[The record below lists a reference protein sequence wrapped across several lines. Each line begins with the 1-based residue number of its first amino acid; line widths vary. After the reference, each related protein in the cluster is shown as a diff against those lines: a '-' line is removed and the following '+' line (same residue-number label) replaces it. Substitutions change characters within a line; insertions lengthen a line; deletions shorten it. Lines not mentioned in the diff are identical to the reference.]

1 MPAAVLHG
9 VQLAFLI
16 VVERSRKPHQ
26 QRAGESDDRV
36 EWRAQFVA
44 HAGEEV
50 VLGPAGLLELDVLL
64 AQLLL
69 DALAVGD
76 VADGGGDDDAL
87 SAVDRRQRDLG
98 RELGAVAATSGELH
112 PSTHRARARVG
123 DVPVTALGVQAADG
137 LGDEQLDGL
146 ADQLVAGV
154 AEQPLGLGVDEH
166 DLPVGVDA
174 DDRVRR
180 GFEQAAELRLGAL
193 AIGDVAYGGRD
204 HDAVRGVDGRQRD
217 LRREL
222 GAIAAAPGEFHPG
235 THRAGPRIGDVPGAA
250 LRVARPDGVG
260 DEQLDRLADEFAA
273 GVAEQPLGLGVDE
286 HDLAAGVDPDDR
298 VRRSLQQADRELIW
312 PSGND
317 EYRPFYVA
325 LTVNSQSHTVRGHW
339 QTMNVAESWLFMTR
353 HSNAAFGRLPSR
365 RPRMPPRV
373 RHRA

>member
-1 MPAAVLHG
+1 
-9 VQLAFLI
+9 
-16 VVERSRKPHQ
+16 Q

-44 HAGEEV
+44 NAGEEV

-69 DALAVGD
+69 DALAVSD

-166 DLPVGVDA
+166 DLA
-174 DDRVRR
+174 
-180 GFEQAAELRLGAL
+180 
-193 AIGDVAYGGRD
+193 
-204 HDAVRGVDGRQRD
+204 
-217 LRREL
+217 
-222 GAIAAAPGEFHPG
+222 
-235 THRAGPRIGDVPGAA
+235 T
-250 LRVARPDGVG
+250 
-260 DEQLDRLADEFAA
+260 
-273 GVAEQPLGLGVDE
+273 
-286 HDLAAGVDPDDR
+286 GVDPDDR

-325 LTVNSQSHTVRGHW
+325 LTVSSQSHTVRGRR
-339 QTMNVAESWLFMTR
+339 QTMNVCGVV
-353 HSNAAFGRLPSR
+353 AFHDAP
-365 RPRMPPRV
+365 
-373 RHRA
+373 